1 MEPGGRAV
9 EYENQLQSAVC
20 YLQARYGEAPRTCW
34 VLGSGL
40 SGFTSD
46 LGTASEVPFSEVP
59 GFPSVSVSGHPGTL
73 SLIGTEP
80 ARVCCLLG
88 RTHFYEGIPLSRIVF
103 PVRALALWGVR
114 DFVLTN
120 AAGAINADFGPGELM
135 LIRDHLNFQG
145 DNPLSGPHFPSL
157 GERFPDMT
165 EIYDRCLNE
174 IAVREAE
181 RLGLTLRQGIY
192 LAVKGPSYETPAEI
206 RMFRLWGADAVGMST
221 VPEAIALRQLG
232 RRVLGLSCIT
242 NLAAGTLSC
251 RLDHQD
257 VLAVG
262 RQLQGRL
269 KGLLFEV
276 LRAVQAEEGGFDH
289 ETNR

>member
-1 MEPGGRAV
+1 VVGSEP
-9 EYENQLQSAVC
+9 
-20 YLQARYGEAPRTCW
+20 T
-34 VLGSGL
+34 
-40 SGFTSD
+40 
-46 LGTASEVPFSEVP
+46 
-59 GFPSVSVSGHPGTL
+59 
-73 SLIGTEP
+73 
-80 ARVCCLLG
+80 RVCCLLG
-88 RTHFYEGIPLSRIVF
+88 RTHFYEGLPLSRIVF

-114 DFVLTN
+114 NFVLTN
-120 AAGAINADFGPGELM
+120 AAGGINADFVPGDLM

-145 DNPLSGPHFPSL
+145 DNPLAGPHFPSL
-157 GERFPDMT
+157 GERFPDMS

-181 RLGLTLRQGIY
+181 RLRFTLRQGIY

-232 RRVLGLSCIT
+232 CRVLGLSCIT

-251 RLDHQD
+251 RLDHKE

-262 RQLQGRL
+262 RQLQDRL
-269 KGLLFEV
+269 RELL
-276 LRAVQAEEGGFDH
+276 LAVTREAATDEGGA
-289 ETNR
+289 